1 MAFRF
6 TGEYEELQ
14 QKLVT
19 LNGQGQWLDLN
30 ENQKQFR
37 HNGGGILNWYPS
49 TGTINF
55 QGRGEG
61 RSKLEAEVAKAI
73 SAPPG
78 TGGNG
83 APPEEAV
90 TDLTAA
96 PAEEILVD
104 VFSGPQAQPAT
115 NATCQAS
122 PPDIQFLGQ
131 RFADSELVI
140 GLVGAVGTE
149 LKQVR
154 DVLEER
160 LKVFGYSAEQVRVSS
175 DIIPEIVQIETKPF
189 SDEYTRTSKLM
200 DAGNQAR
207 RQTGDN
213 SVLALGVAA
222 KIASGRSTD
231 PNGLRHR
238 PRRAYII
245 NSLKHPDEVTRLR
258 EIYPEGFYLIG
269 VYSDEK
275 RRHGYLTEN
284 KRIPVEQ
291 TEALMKRDE
300 DERLPHG
307 QRTSDTFHLS
317 DFFVRV
323 DEDRDKL
330 CKGLW
335 RILNLLFG
343 RPYETPTF
351 DEYAMFMAFS
361 AALRSADLSRQV
373 GAIVAR
379 NNEIIATGAN
389 DCPRYGGGL
398 YWPEYDPQSHDI
410 EDTPD
415 GRDYMRGED
424 ANAVEQQKIIED
436 ILNRVGDHG
445 VDREKLRK
453 ALASSRIADITEYG
467 RMVHAEMEALLSC
480 ARSNVSAHDATLYC
494 TTFPCHNCAKHV
506 VAAGIT
512 RVVYIEPYPK
522 SKAAEFHSDS
532 IRLGFSETN
541 NTVHFEPF
549 VGVGPRRFFD
559 LFSMRLSSGYRLVR
573 KDADGQVVEWKP
585 EGAKLRIQ
593 MLPCSYVELE
603 IVASDMFNNYRKR
616 KEYAGDA

>member
-1 MAFRF
+1 
-6 TGEYEELQ
+6 
-14 QKLVT
+14 
-19 LNGQGQWLDLN
+19 
-30 ENQKQFR
+30 
-37 HNGGGILNWYPS
+37 
-49 TGTINF
+49 
-55 QGRGEG
+55 
-61 RSKLEAEVAKAI
+61 
-73 SAPPG
+73 
-78 TGGNG
+78 
-83 APPEEAV
+83 
-90 TDLTAA
+90 
-96 PAEEILVD
+96 
-104 VFSGPQAQPAT
+104 
-115 NATCQAS
+115 
-122 PPDIQFLGQ
+122 
-131 RFADSELVI
+131 
-140 GLVGAVGTE
+140 
-149 LKQVR
+149 
-154 DVLEER
+154 
-160 LKVFGYSAEQVRVSS
+160 
-175 DIIPEIVQIETKPF
+175 
-189 SDEYTRTSKLM
+189 M

-207 RQTGDN
+207 QETGDN

-238 PRRAYII
+238 PRHAYII

-284 KRIPVEQ
+284 KRILVEQ
-291 TEALMKRDE
+291 AEALMKRDE
-300 DERLPHG
+300 DEHLPHG

-343 RPYETPTF
+343 RPYETLTF

-373 GAIVAR
+373 GAVVAR

-398 YWPEYDPQSHDI
+398 YWPKYDPQSHEI
-410 EDTPD
+410 KDTPD

-424 ANAVEQQKIIED
+424 ANAAEQQKIIED

-453 ALASSRIADITEYG
+453 TLTSSRIADITEYG

-480 ARSNVSAHDATLYC
+480 ARSNVSAHGATLYC

-522 SKAAEFHSDS
+522 SKA
-532 IRLGFSETN
+532 
-541 NTVHFEPF
+541 
-549 VGVGPRRFFD
+549 
-559 LFSMRLSSGYRLVR
+559 
-573 KDADGQVVEWKP
+573 
-585 EGAKLRIQ
+585 LR
-593 MLPCSYVELE
+593 
-603 IVASDMFNNYRKR
+603 DN
-616 KEYAGDA
+616 